1 MTRIGINGFGRIG
14 RRLTRLLSE
23 RTDIEVVAIND
34 LSDAKTLSHL
44 LKYDSVHGVCD
55 EEIDYDSKHII
66 IGKQKIP
73 LTNNVHPKTNWYKYN
88 VDIVIEC
95 TGKFKTKEVLTHH
108 LKNGAKSYTIITVF
122 KL

>member
-23 RTDIEVVAIND
+23 RTDIKVVAIND

-44 LKYDSVHGVCD
+44 LKYDSVHGVYNK
-55 EEIDYDSKHII
+55 EIGYDSEHII

-73 LTNNVHPKTNWYKYN
+73 LTNNVHPKETNWYKYN

-95 TGKFKTKEVLTHH
+95 SGKFKTKKYST
-108 LKNGAKSYTIITVF
+108 TI
-122 KL
+122 